1 MFLFDDAS
9 VVLSV
14 YNMVLPFEYF
24 AFSEL
29 IFKLS
34 TDKPFERLDVA
45 ISVNCNDALEGRHA
59 HLPMTKEL
67 IWQFSV
73 LP

>member
-1 MFLFDDAS
+1 MFLLDNAS
-9 VVLSV
+9 VIPIV
-14 YNMVLPFEYF
+14 YNVILPFEYF
-24 AFSEL
+24 PFSEL
-29 IFKLS
+29 VFKLS

-45 ISVNCNDALEGRHA
+45 ISVNCNGVLEDRRA